1 MRIGFLGA
9 GAWGFCLAN
18 MLAENGH
25 EVVLWIGRMGLR
37 DLIEKRGG
45 DVLSPKGEEKG
56 SLKLTTELREA
67 VTEVDMVI
75 ESVTSKG
82 LRPVLEQVAALQV
95 DPPSLVITSK
105 GIEQGTGLLLCEVAV
120 DVFGQEFKEKVGCL
134 SGPSL
139 ADEVGQKIPTS
150 VACAGY
156 SPDLVAE
163 IEHIFTNSYFTV
175 YPCSDMLGT
184 CFGGAMKNIIAIAC
198 ALSDGLGFG
207 QNTKAALMTH
217 GLHEI
222 QKLSPL
228 KGCNPK
234 TLVGLAGLGDLTATC
249 LSTSSRNYKFG
260 SLIAAG
266 YSADQAEEKI
276 GMVVEGAYTCVS
288 ALQLAK
294 TRELDL
300 PITEAVHAVIYENLD
315 PKEAIQTL
323 LKKAVKLQHL

>member
-1 MRIGFLGA
+1 MKIGFLGA
-9 GAWGFCLAN
+9 GSWGYCLAQL
-18 MLAENGH
+18 LAENGH
-25 EVVLWIGRMGLR
+25 EVILWLGRMSLS
-37 DLIEKRGG
+37 DLLKKKSDTLPFQSEK
-45 DVLSPKGEEKG
+45 VKGH
-56 SLKLTTELREA
+56 LKFTTELKEA
-67 VTEVDMVI
+67 VTGVDMVI

-82 LRPVLEQVAALQV
+82 LRPVLDQVAALNITL
-95 DPPSLVITSK
+95 PSLVITSK
-105 GIEQGTGLLLCEVAV
+105 GIEQGSGLLLCEVAV
-120 DVFGQEFKEKVGCL
+120 DVFGQDFKGKVGCL

-139 ADEVGQKIPTS
+139 ADEVAKQLPTS
-150 VACAGY
+150 VACAAY
-156 SPDLVAE
+156 SPDLATE
-163 IEHIFTNSYFTV
+163 IEQTFTTPYFTV
-175 YPCSDMLGT
+175 YPSSDMLGT

-207 QNTKAALMTH
+207 QNTKAALITH

-234 TLVGLAGLGDLTATC
+234 TLIGLAGLGDLAATC

-260 SLIAAG
+260 SLLAKG
-266 YSADQAEEKI
+266 YSASQAEEKI

-294 TRELDL
+294 TRDIDL
-300 PITEAVHAVIYENLD
+300 PITEAVYAVIYNGLD

-323 LKKAVKLQHL
+323 LAKAVRLQHL